1 MHNGENSFFRA
12 ICSKFVTLPGE
23 ELILVQRKHPLV
35 FILPVSV
42 ALIFGII
49 SLIGSVLLFPFA
61 SRYLYLLIS
70 GILVVLIFIS
80 STIIKSIVD
89 WYFNFYIATNR
100 RIIEVS
106 YKPLSSREINEVL
119 LDQVKCTE
127 IDSKVEGVINEFLD
141 IGDVIVT
148 FDRPTH
154 QEEFVFASV
163 SDPKGIETDLENAFS
178 NNTAFENNH
187 ASPKDGDGDSGWF
200 VKGKTDPKKW
210 RYTERISPVN
220 IRRGGDTLWNTQT

>member
-1 MHNGENSFFRA
+1 MHNGENRFIRA
-12 ICSKFVTLPGE
+12 VRSRFVTLPGE
-23 ELILVQRKHPLV
+23 ELLLVQRKHPLV
-35 FILPVSV
+35 FILPVSA

-49 SLIGSVLLFPFA
+49 SVIASVLLLPFV
-61 SRYLYLLIS
+61 SSYLYLLTS

-80 STIIKSIVD
+80 TIIIRSIID

-100 RIIEVS
+100 KIIEVS
-106 YKPLSSREINEVL
+106 YRPLSSREVNEVL

-127 IDSKVEGVINEFLD
+127 IDSKVGGAINEFLD

-154 QEEFVFASV
+154 QEEFVFENV
-163 SDPKGIETDLENAFS
+163 PDPKKIETHLENAFCINS
-178 NNTAFENNH
+178 AFENSH
-187 ASPKDGDGDSGWF
+187 TSPIYGGVDSGWF

-210 RYTERISPVN
+210 RYTERIPPIN
-220 IRRGGDTLWNTQT
+220 IRRGGDTLWNT

>member
-1 MHNGENSFFRA
+1 MHNGENRFIRA
-12 ICSKFVTLPGE
+12 VRSKFITLPGE

-49 SLIGSVLLFPFA
+49 SAVASVFLLPFV
-61 SRYLYLLIS
+61 SPYLYLLIS
-70 GILVVLIFIS
+70 GILVVLMFIS
-80 STIIKSIVD
+80 TIIIKSIID

-106 YKPLSSREINEVL
+106 YKPLSSREISEVL

-127 IDSKVEGVINEFLD
+127 IDSRVEGVINEFLD

-154 QEEFVFASV
+154 QEEFVFENV
-163 SDPKGIETDLENAFS
+163 SDPKKIETHLENAFS
-178 NNTAFENNH
+178 SNSTFENNYT
-187 ASPKDGDGDSGWF
+187 SPIYGNVDSGWF

-210 RYTERISPVN
+210 RYTERIHPAN
-220 IRRGGDTLWNTQT
+220 IRRGGDTLWNT